1 MTPNGTDQ
9 SIGLTRVDPFGE
21 STGSDAT
28 NAISPEMAAG
38 QGWILH
44 FCVCEYN
51 MYIVIYIS
59 IYMCVYLYVY
69 IHNYT
74 YISYM
79 PSYTYQTSQ
88 GFSPFGRSNPW

>member
-9 SIGLTRVDPFGE
+9 SIGLTLVDPFGE

-59 IYMCVYLYVY
+59 IYVCVSVC
-69 IHNYT
+69 IYT

-79 PSYTYQTSQ
+79 PS
-88 GFSPFGRSNPW
+88 

>member
-59 IYMCVYLYVY
+59 IYICVCVSVC
-69 IHNYT
+69 IYT
-74 YISYM
+74 
-79 PSYTYQTSQ
+79 
-88 GFSPFGRSNPW
+88 